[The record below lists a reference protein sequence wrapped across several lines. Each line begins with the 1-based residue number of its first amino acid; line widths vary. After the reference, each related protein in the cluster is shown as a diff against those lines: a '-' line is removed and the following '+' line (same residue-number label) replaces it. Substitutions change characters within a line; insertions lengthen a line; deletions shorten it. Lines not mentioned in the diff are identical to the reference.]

1 MSNNST
7 FNEKDLF
14 DNFERLLRHQPVRQY
29 LDMSDLFKYIDGFG
43 NMTLE
48 NSNTSERETL
58 NSDEENENK
67 QPTNIVMNSLYN
79 MEYFSKQTSISV
91 ENMLHSLTN
100 QPITNNILS
109 KKSIMNINTWKK
121 TIREINTLI
130 NDLYKQ
136 RRGGNI
142 FNIDLLKESIQNKIK
157 LIKPKY

>member
-1 MSNNST
+1 MSIIST

-48 NSNTSERETL
+48 NSNTSETEKL

-79 MEYFSKQTSISV
+79 M
-91 ENMLHSLTN
+91 
-100 QPITNNILS
+100 
-109 KKSIMNINTWKK
+109 
-121 TIREINTLI
+121 
-130 NDLYKQ
+130 
-136 RRGGNI
+136 
-142 FNIDLLKESIQNKIK
+142 
-157 LIKPKY
+157 

>member
-142 FNIDLLKESIQNKIK
+142 FNIDFLH
-157 LIKPKY
+157 